1 MRSVV
6 MVLMAAAAFS
16 SCSNENHLLFGEV
29 EAQVGGHRIQV
40 TDCYRWKVP
49 PPIRLADVDGRPA
62 YQFMPCRDANVE
74 LRGNELA
81 VNGRNYGRIGAAT
94 TVLVDHGRVVVAGRD
109 LAAGGAR

>member
-1 MRSVV
+1 MRGLTS
-6 MVLMAAAAFS
+6 VLMAAAALS
-16 SCSNENHLLFGEV
+16 SCSSENHLLFGEV

-40 TDCYRWKVP
+40 TDCYRWAVP
-49 PPIRLADVDGRPA
+49 PPVRLADVNGLPA

-74 LRGNELA
+74 LRGNELT
-81 VNGRNYGRIGAAT
+81 VNGRNYGRIGAAD